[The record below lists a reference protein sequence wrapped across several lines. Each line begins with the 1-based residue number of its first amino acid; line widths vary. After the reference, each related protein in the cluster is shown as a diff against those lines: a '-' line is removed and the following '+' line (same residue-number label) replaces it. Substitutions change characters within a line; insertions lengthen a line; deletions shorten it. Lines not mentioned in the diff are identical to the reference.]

1 MKGKEI
7 SPSPFFVF
15 LKLWII
21 ICVLF
26 CVWKSIFGY
35 KLYRLPNGYI
45 SVSRNGEEQKKPSVR
60 NPYFYQNQEKVVE
73 YEGYFY
79 LHTYVGI
86 WQNINLNIK
95 KLGTFEHGTLYTLKL
110 DQLDRS
116 DPDERLGWQQRCMG
130 YFYVTED
137 IIYMYRDREF
147 SRKQNRKIKWTL
159 QRDDEEFLKKAWTV
173 CCEEEIDKR
182 DNDDERYHSFVNAK
196 GNWIIYRYIPEDSA
210 RGMPE
215 FTGSK
220 SYWLIV
226 WEKGNGIVYWETGR
240 GGMDMHVEF
249 GVDLKE
255 KQKIDYGYPFKRI
268 HYDEIAEGEAERM
281 SEKTEEI
288 EKEEIQE
295 NQE

>member
-7 SPSPFFVF
+7 SPSSFFIF

-45 SVSRNGEEQKKPSVR
+45 SVSRNGEEQKKPPVR

-173 CCEEEIDKR
+173 CCEEEIDEKEG
-182 DNDDERYHSFVNAK
+182 NQYHTFVNTK

-268 HYDEIAEGEAERM
+268 HYDEIVEGEAERM

-288 EKEEIQE
+288 EKEEIQG

>member
-7 SPSPFFVF
+7 SPSSFFIF

-45 SVSRNGEEQKKPSVR
+45 SVSRNGEEQKKPPVR

-116 DPDERLGWQQRCMG
+116 DPYERLGWEERCLG

-137 IIYMYRDREF
+137 IIYIHQDREF

-159 QRDDEEFLKKAWTV
+159 QRDEEKFLKKARIV
-173 CCEEEIDKR
+173 CCEEEIDEKEG
-182 DNDDERYHSFVNAK
+182 DRYHTFVNTK
-196 GNWIIYRYIPEDSA
+196 GNWIIYRRIPEDSA

-220 SYWLIV
+220 TYWLIV
-226 WEKGNGIVYWETGR
+226 WEKGSGIVYWERGR

-255 KQKIDYGYPFKRI
+255 KQKIDYGYPFKTI
-268 HYDEIAEGEAERM
+268 HYDEIAEGEAERTN
-281 SEKTEEI
+281 EKTEEI

>member
-1 MKGKEI
+1 MIIKPIKKRMFFIYFMIVITIYILYCNINNHFAYELCHL
-7 SPSPFFVF
+7 PSA
-15 LKLWII
+15 
-21 ICVLF
+21 
-26 CVWKSIFGY
+26 
-35 KLYRLPNGYI
+35 YI
-45 SVSRNGEEQKKPSVR
+45 SVSRNGEEQKKTPVQ
-60 NPYFYQNQEKVVE
+60 NPYFYQNREKVIE

-86 WQNINLNIK
+86 WQNINLNIE
-95 KLGTFEHGTLYTLKL
+95 KLGTFEHGTLYTLEL

-116 DPDERLGWQQRCMG
+116 DPDERLGWGQRCLG

-137 IIYMYRDREF
+137 TIYMKRGLEF

-159 QRDDEEFLKKAWTV
+159 QRDEKKFLKKAWTV
-173 CCEEEIDKR
+173 CCEEEIDEK
-182 DNDDERYHSFVNAK
+182 DGDQYHIFVNTK

-268 HYDEIAEGEAERM
+268 HYDEIVEGEAERM

>member
-7 SPSPFFVF
+7 SPSPFFIF

-45 SVSRNGEEQKKPSVR
+45 SVLRNGEEQKKSPVR

-116 DPDERLGWQQRCMG
+116 DPYERLGWEQRCLG

-137 IIYMYRDREF
+137 TIYMYQDREF

-159 QRDDEEFLKKAWTV
+159 QRDEEKFLKEAWTV
-173 CCEEEIDKR
+173 CCEEEIDEK
-182 DNDDERYHSFVNAK
+182 DGDRYHIFVNTK
-196 GNWIIYRYIPEDSA
+196 ENWIIYRYIPEDSA

-268 HYDEIAEGEAERM
+268 HYDEIVEGEAERM